1 MQISAHIIIK
11 GLVQGVGF
19 RWFVEREAD
28 KLALKGF
35 VRNLPNGDVETEVEG
50 EKGLIDE
57 FVQQLKI
64 GNRMS
69 RVSDVI
75 VTPGDFTGKFTDFQ
89 IRF

>member
-1 MQISAHIIIK
+1 MKISAHIIVK

-19 RWFVEREAD
+19 RWFVEREAN
-28 KLALKGF
+28 KLNLKGF

-50 EKGLIDE
+50 EKGMVDE
-57 FVQQLKI
+57 FIHQLRI

-69 RVSDVI
+69 RVTDVI
-75 VTPGDFTGKFTDFQ
+75 VSTGEFQGKYKDFQ

>member
-1 MQISAHIIIK
+1 MEISAHIIVK

-19 RWFVEREAD
+19 RWFVEREAN
-28 KLALKGF
+28 KLNLKGF

-50 EKGLIDE
+50 EKGFVDE

-64 GNRMS
+64 GNPMS
-69 RVSDVI
+69 RVNDVI
-75 VTPGDFTGKFTDFQ
+75 VTPGEFTGKYSDFQ